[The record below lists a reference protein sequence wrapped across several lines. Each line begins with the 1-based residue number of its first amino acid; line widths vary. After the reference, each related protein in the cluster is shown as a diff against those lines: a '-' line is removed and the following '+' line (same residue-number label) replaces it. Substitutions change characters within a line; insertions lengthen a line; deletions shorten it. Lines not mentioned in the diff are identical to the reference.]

1 MDDKEEIANQITH
14 LERMISLHK
23 KTLYS
28 IEEMLASYGIDQ
40 PLHLVNSL
48 TMEKEAIAR
57 YTKQIETLTGTAKKN
72 EKTSQLTQLPR
83 RPYFV
88 GRDDEMTTILQSLQ
102 PDNRTFIIG
111 IEGIGGVGK
120 SALAIEVSH
129 RCVEDDLFESVI
141 WISAKESVLTL
152 HGVEPIIPEAKSL
165 TDILITIGTCLGNP
179 TIGNMSLQDQ
189 IRRAYNLLA
198 RQTTLLVLDNFETLS
213 KKEQHDILEF
223 LRRSPITLKVIVTSR
238 ERVAEGQIIRLQGL
252 SLDESNALLKWDA
265 QQKNIQLTQEQSKY
279 LVDLTG
285 GLPLALLWVQ
295 GQIAVLGYS
304 AAQVLD
310 KLNLDPDIP
319 ILQYCFNHS
328 WNLLKD
334 GDEKKLLFV
343 LALQPEAVS
352 RQALQEISGM
362 DDDEAFESAISGLLQ
377 LTLTEHEPDR
387 DYFSI
392 LPLTRRFIRTQFAG
406 ERKFINQAELRTAQ
420 YYGRLVSQMG
430 SFKDWRGYDK
440 LLFDRN
446 NILGA
451 AQWCYKAIQKKTRS
465 KSPTKKTRDIA
476 EILVQ
481 IGLQFGSVLWQRA
494 FWYDRLTLAHAAL
507 SAAELLSDWE
517 SVSTFAR
524 NISWIYFYQGDYLRA
539 LRWAEE
545 ALSATTLTE
554 DKLLI
559 AAAKRSLGTVEL
571 LLGNFDRSRNL
582 LMDVLKTSEE
592 FHKDDYGIY
601 SMGFAQYGLGDLEY
615 ELGNLEK
622 AREWYQKALA
632 TWQDPARKDPIRH
645 ISYALN
651 GLGFV
656 ELKEKNYAEAERL
669 FQEGIQSAK
678 EFGRVDEL
686 ARGQFGLASVHL
698 ETGTDLDAALM
709 NVNESLDSFQRQ
721 GMQYEI
727 RKSQELHEKILYT
740 LSQKRH
746 SQTQDG

>member
-1 MDDKEEIANQITH
+1 MDKEEIIH
-14 LERMISLHK
+14 LERLIELHK
-23 KTLYS
+23 KNLYTL
-28 IEEMLASYGIDQ
+28 EEMLAKYGADQ
-40 PLHLVNSL
+40 PLHLINSV

-57 YTKQIETLTGTAKKN
+57 YTKQIEHLTSTGKER
-72 EKTSQLTQLPR
+72 EKSALLANLPR

-88 GRDDEMTTILQSLQ
+88 GREEEIKTILQSLQ
-102 PDNRTFIIG
+102 PDNRTFIVG

-129 RCVEDDLFESVI
+129 RCVEQELFESVI

-165 TDILITIGTCLGNP
+165 TDILITIGAALGNP
-179 TIGNMSLQDQ
+179 TIGNLSLPEQ

-198 RQTTLLVLDNFETLS
+198 RRTTLLILDNFESLS
-213 KKEQHDILEF
+213 RKEQHDILEF

-252 SLDESNALLKWDA
+252 TEEESAALLKWDA
-265 QQKNIQLTQEQSKY
+265 RQKNIHLTDKQNKQLIE
-279 LVDLTG
+279 LTG

-304 AAQVLD
+304 VTQVLD
-310 KLNLDPDIP
+310 RLSLDSNIP

-334 GDEKKLLFV
+334 SNEKKLLFI
-343 LALQPEAVS
+343 LALHPEAVS
-352 RQALQEISGM
+352 REALKEISGI
-362 DDDEAFESAISGLLQ
+362 ENEEEFENALSDLLQ

-406 ERKFINQAELRTAQ
+406 NRKFIQQAEWRTAQ
-420 YYGRLVSQMG
+420 YYSRLVSQMS
-430 SFKDWRGYDK
+430 SFKEWRGYEK
-440 LLFDRN
+440 LLLDRN
-446 NILGA
+446 NILSA
-451 AQWCYKAIQKKTRS
+451 AQWCYKAIQKKTS
-465 KSPTKKTRDIA
+465 SSALTKRTRDIA
-476 EILVQ
+476 ATLVQ

-494 FWYDRLTLAHAAL
+494 YWYDRLTLAHAAL
-507 SAAELLSDWE
+507 KAAELLSDWK

-571 LLGNFDRSRNL
+571 RLGNFDRSRTL
-582 LMDVLKTSEE
+582 LMDVLQTTEE
-592 FHKDDYGIY
+592 FPKDDYGIY
-601 SMGFAQYGLGDLEY
+601 SRGFAQYGLGDLEY

-622 AREWYQKALA
+622 AREWYQKALE

-656 ELKEKNYAEAERL
+656 ALMQKKYVEAEHFFR
-669 FQEGIQSAK
+669 EGIRSAE

-686 ARGQFGLASVHL
+686 ARGQFGLASVYF
-698 ETGTDLDAALM
+698 ESNGDLDSALM
-709 NVNESLDSFQRQ
+709 LVNDSLDNFQRQ
-721 GMQYEI
+721 GMQREI
-727 RKSQELHEKILYT
+727 RQSQELHEKILET
-740 LSQKRH
+740 LSRKRH
-746 SQTQDG
+746 SQPDHG

>member
-1 MDDKEEIANQITH
+1 MDKEEITH
-14 LERMISLHK
+14 LERLIELHK
-23 KTLYS
+23 KNLYTL
-28 IEEMLASYGIDQ
+28 EEMLAKYGADQ
-40 PLHLVNSL
+40 PLHLINSV

-57 YTKQIETLTGTAKKN
+57 YTRQIEHLTSTGKER
-72 EKTSQLTQLPR
+72 EKSALLASLPR

-88 GRDDEMTTILQSLQ
+88 GREEEIKTILQSLQ
-102 PDNRTFIIG
+102 PDNRTFIVG

-129 RCVEDDLFESVI
+129 RCVEEELFESVI

-165 TDILITIGTCLGNP
+165 TDILITIGATLGNP
-179 TIGNMSLQDQ
+179 TIGNLSLQEQ

-198 RQTTLLVLDNFETLS
+198 RRTTLLILDNFESLS
-213 KKEQHDILEF
+213 RKEQHDILEF

-252 SLDESNALLKWDA
+252 SQEESAALLKWDA
-265 QQKNIQLTQEQSKY
+265 QQKNIHLTEAQNKQLI
-279 LVDLTG
+279 DLTG

-304 AAQVLD
+304 VTQVLD
-310 KLNLDPDIP
+310 RLSLDSNIP

-328 WNLLKD
+328 WNLLKED
-334 GDEKKLLFV
+334 NQKKLLLI
-343 LALQPEAVS
+343 LALHPEAVS
-352 RQALQEISGM
+352 REALREISGIE
-362 DDDEAFESAISGLLQ
+362 DEEEFERALSDLLQ
-377 LTLTEHEPDR
+377 LTLTEHEADL

-392 LPLTRRFIRTQFAG
+392 LPLTRRFIRTQFANN
-406 ERKFINQAELRTAQ
+406 RRFVQQAEWRTAQ
-420 YYGRLVSQMG
+420 YYSRLVAQM
-430 SFKDWRGYDK
+430 SNFKEWRGYDK
-440 LLFDRN
+440 LLLDRN
-446 NILGA
+446 NILSA
-451 AQWCYKAIQKKTRS
+451 AQWCYKAIQKKTS
-465 KSPTKKTRDIA
+465 ANALTKRTRDIA
-476 EILVQ
+476 ATLVQ

-494 FWYDRLTLAHAAL
+494 YWYDRLTLAHAAL
-507 SAAELLSDWE
+507 KAADLLADWK

-554 DKLLI
+554 DRLLI

-571 LLGNFDRSRNL
+571 RLGNFDRSRAL
-582 LMDVLKTSEE
+582 LMEVLQTSEE
-592 FHKDDYGIY
+592 FPKDDYGIY
-601 SMGFAQYGLGDLEY
+601 SRGFAQYGLGDLEY
-615 ELGNLEK
+615 NLGNLEK
-622 AREWYQKALA
+622 AREWYQKALE

-656 ELKEKNYAEAERL
+656 ALKQKKYAEAENYFR
-669 FQEGIQSAK
+669 EGIRSAE

-686 ARGQFGLASVHL
+686 ARGQFGLASVYL
-698 ETGTDLDAALM
+698 EMNAELDNALM
-709 NVNESLDSFQRQ
+709 FVSDALDGFQRQ
-721 GMQYEI
+721 GMQHEI
-727 RKSQELHEKILYT
+727 RQSQELHERILET
-740 LSQKRH
+740 LSRRRQAQSDH
-746 SQTQDG
+746 G

>member
-1 MDDKEEIANQITH
+1 MNKEEITH
-14 LERMISLHK
+14 LERMIELHK
-23 KTLYS
+23 KNLYTL
-28 IEEMLASYGIDQ
+28 EEMLAKYGTDQ
-40 PLHLVNSL
+40 PLHLVNSV

-57 YTKQIETLTGTAKKN
+57 YSKQIENLTGTVREQ
-72 EKTSQLTQLPR
+72 EKTTQLANLPR

-88 GRDDEMTTILQSLQ
+88 GREEEIKTILQSLQ
-102 PDNRTFIIG
+102 PDNRTFIVG

-120 SALAIEVSH
+120 SSLAIEVSH
-129 RCVEDDLFESVI
+129 RCVENELFETVI

-165 TDILITIGTCLGNP
+165 TDILITIGTSLGNP
-179 TIGNMSLQDQ
+179 TIGNMSIQEQ

-198 RQTTLLVLDNFETLS
+198 RRTTLLVLDNFESLS
-213 KKEQHDILEF
+213 RKEQHDILDF
-223 LRRSPITLKVIVTSR
+223 LRRSPITIKVIVTSR

-252 SLDESNALLKWDA
+252 SQEESTALLKYDA
-265 QQKNIQLTQEQSKY
+265 QQKNIHLTGEQNRQLI
-279 LVDLTG
+279 DLTG

-304 AAQVLD
+304 VTQVLD
-310 KLNLDPDIP
+310 KLSLDSNIP

-334 GDEKKLLFV
+334 GNEKKLLYI

-352 RQALQEISGM
+352 REALKEISGI
-362 DDDEAFESAISGLLQ
+362 DDDEAFESAISDLLQ

-392 LPLTRRFIRTQFAG
+392 LPLTRRYIRTQFTG
-406 ERKFINQAELRTAQ
+406 DRKFIKQAELKTAQ
-420 YYGRLVSQMG
+420 YYGRMVSQMS
-430 SFKDWRGYDK
+430 SFKEWRGYDK
-440 LLFDRN
+440 LLLDRN
-446 NILGA
+446 NILAA
-451 AQWCYKAIQKKTRS
+451 AQWCYKSIQKKTSSAALPKR
-465 KSPTKKTRDIA
+465 TRDIA

-494 FWYDRLTLAHAAL
+494 YWYDRLTLAHAAL
-507 SAAELLSDWE
+507 NAADLLSDWK

-545 ALSATTLTE
+545 ALSATTITE

-571 LLGNFDRSRNL
+571 RLGNFDRSRAL

-592 FHKDDYGIY
+592 FPKDDYGIY

-615 ELGNLEK
+615 ELGNMEN
-622 AREWYQKALA
+622 ARAWYQKALV

-656 ELKEKNYAEAERL
+656 ELKERNYAEAERL
-669 FQEGIQSAK
+669 FKEGIQSAE

-686 ARGQFGLASVHL
+686 ARGQFGLASVYF
-698 ETGTDLDAALM
+698 ETDTDLDSAM
-709 NVNESLDSFQRQ
+709 MYINDSLESFQRQ
-721 GMQYEI
+721 GMQHEI
-727 RKSQELHEKILYT
+727 RQSQELLEKILETRSRKSQ
-740 LSQKRH
+740 
-746 SQTQDG
+746 SQTDNG